1 MFTRYKFLSGIFS
14 KIGGFFGWILADKFR
29 VLFALFLLLFINYLH
44 VRGTKNRIKEELEQR
59 ESEIKIYQEQIPE
72 LQKILKIQRDSLGIQ
87 KKELN
92 KRQIQILEDE
102 RLLAQKDSTIDMKDG
117 QILSIQVTL
126 RKVLERE
133 KSKDRQL
140 SNAKAALSKCVN
152 YNQNHDAGQS

>member
-14 KIGGFFGWILADKFR
+14 KIGSFFLWIVTDKFR
-29 VLFALFLLLFINYLH
+29 LLAALFILLFINYLH
-44 VRGTKNRIKEELEQR
+44 VRGSKNRIEEELEQKK
-59 ESEIKIYQEQIPE
+59 SEIKIYKEQIPK
-72 LQKILKIQRDSLGIQ
+72 LQQILKIQRDSLGIQ

-92 KRQIQILEDE
+92 KQHLQILEDE

-140 SNAKAALSKCVN
+140 SNAKAALSQCVN
-152 YNQNHDAGQS
+152 FKANENAGQS